1 MSLILAL
8 LVIATLGATAG
19 AEAALRVEPLRAQIN
34 ARPGQRFQFTIRLT
48 NLSATEP
55 TEVGV
60 APADVAQG
68 DEGRLTF
75 PAAGDTPYSC
85 ADWLDLPATTVALAG
100 GEVYDLVVTGRV
112 PARTQGTRHGAIM
125 IIPGGAPAPRGGGMV
140 VAMVMRIAFLVDFIL
155 PGAARTDVKI
165 DSLEMV
171 PATEVMPG
179 TTPRDMLAQYQDRT
193 ALRLTCNNQG
203 DSGTVVSGY
212 VYLRAGASGR
222 IVQKMPLGGERG
234 LTLLPL
240 SKVRTNVI
248 FPQKLSSG
256 EYAVEVRAHYGERK
270 RRLEAGQ
277 LFQMGETGEASAVG
291 ELGSRAERYS
301 LSLSPESMKFPLK
314 AGLTTTRQF
323 YVKNEEQVPLDCTAQ
338 VVGFGV
344 ELDGTVI
351 EEALGTDSSADVADA
366 TMAKSAQITVS
377 PEQFT
382 IPASAAIRLRV
393 QATLGEGLE
402 PTQEHY
408 WMVKVTGRPQ
418 EAKEGEVGAA
428 LAASLLVGADPRQVQ
443 PAAPELAGTEV
454 QQGLDNTVF
463 QLVVHNAGGSA
474 LPLKGKLTVNES
486 SGEELA
492 SLSVPASEEIT
503 ILAGSSRLLK
513 VMVLQAMADKPWE
526 CELAL
531 QLGSGQ
537 EVKFPF
543 QVKPVPKSLPP
554 PEQEESGST

>member
-1 MSLILAL
+1 MIERRLNLILVL
-8 LVIATLGATAG
+8 LVIATLGATTG
-19 AEAALRVEPLRAQIN
+19 AEAALRVEPLRAQIK

-55 TEVGV
+55 TEVGLELS
-60 APADVAQG
+60 DIAQG
-68 DEGRLTF
+68 DEGHLTF

-85 ADWLDLPATTVALAG
+85 ADWLDLPAPTVALAG
-100 GEVYDLVVTGRV
+100 REVYDLVITGRV

-155 PGAARTDVKI
+155 PGAARTDVTI

-171 PATEVMPG
+171 PATEVMPR
-179 TTPRDMLAQYQDRT
+179 TAPPEVTAQYQDRT
-193 ALRLTCNNQG
+193 AMRITCNNQG
-203 DSGTVVSGY
+203 ESGTVVSGY
-212 VYLRAGASGR
+212 VYLRAGATGR
-222 IVQKMPLGGERG
+222 IIQKMPLGGERG
-234 LTLLPL
+234 FMLLPL

-248 FPQKLSSG
+248 FPQKLSRG

-277 LFQMGETGEASAVG
+277 LFQVAETGGATAVG
-291 ELGSRAERYS
+291 EFGTQAERYS
-301 LSLSPESMKFPLK
+301 LRLSPERMKLPLK
-314 AGLTTTRQF
+314 AALTTTRQF
-323 YVKNEEQVPLDCTAQ
+323 YVKNEEKVPLDCTAQ

-351 EEALGTDSSADVADA
+351 EEALGTTS
-366 TMAKSAQITVS
+366 QITVS

-418 EAKEGEVGAA
+418 EAEEGEVGAA

-463 QLVVHNAGGSA
+463 QLVVHNAGGCA
-474 LPLKGKLTVNES
+474 LPLKGKLTVKES
-486 SGEELA
+486 DGEEIA
-492 SLSVPASEEIT
+492 SLPVPQGEEIT
-503 ILAGSSRLLK
+503 VLAGSSRLVK
-513 VMVLQAMADKPWE
+513 VTVLQAMADKPWE
-526 CELAL
+526 CELTL
-531 QLGSGQ
+531 RLDSGQ

-543 QVKPVPKSLPP
+543 QVKPMPKSLPP
-554 PEQEESGST
+554 AEQEESGAT

>member
-1 MSLILAL
+1 
-8 LVIATLGATAG
+8 
-19 AEAALRVEPLRAQIN
+19 
-34 ARPGQRFQFTIRLT
+34 
-48 NLSATEP
+48 
-55 TEVGV
+55 
-60 APADVAQG
+60 
-68 DEGRLTF
+68 
-75 PAAGDTPYSC
+75 
-85 ADWLDLPATTVALAG
+85 
-100 GEVYDLVVTGRV
+100 
-112 PARTQGTRHGAIM
+112 
-125 IIPGGAPAPRGGGMV
+125 MV

-155 PGAARTDVKI
+155 PGAARTDVTI

-171 PATEVMPG
+171 PATEVMPR
-179 TTPRDMLAQYQDRT
+179 TAPPEVTAQYQDRT
-193 ALRLTCNNQG
+193 AMRITCNNLG
-203 DSGTVVSGY
+203 ESGTVVSGY
-212 VYLRAGASGR
+212 AYLRAGASGR
-222 IVQKMPLGGERG
+222 IIQKMQLGGDRG
-234 LTLLPL
+234 LMLLPL

-256 EYAVEVRAHYGERK
+256 GYAVEVRAHYGERK

-277 LFQMGETGEASAVG
+277 LFQVTETGEATAVG
-291 ELGSRAERYS
+291 EFGSQAERYS
-301 LSLSPESMKFPLK
+301 LRLSPESMKFSLK
-314 AGLTTTRQF
+314 TGITTTRQF
-323 YVKNEEQVPLDCTAQ
+323 HVKNEEQVPLDCTAQ

-351 EEALGTDSSADVADA
+351 EEALGTTS
-366 TMAKSAQITVS
+366 QITVS

-402 PTQEHY
+402 PTREHY

-418 EAKEGEVGAA
+418 EAKPGEVGAA

-474 LPLKGKLTVNES
+474 LPLKGKLTVKES
-486 SGEELA
+486 GGEEIA
-492 SLSVPASEEIT
+492 SLPVPQSEEIT

-531 QLGSGQ
+531 RLGSGQ
-537 EVKFPF
+537 GVKFPF

-554 PEQEESGST
+554 SEQEESGST

>member
-1 MSLILAL
+1 MFERRLSLILVL
-8 LVIATLGATAG
+8 VVIATLWATAG
-19 AEAALRVEPLRAQIN
+19 AEAALRVEPLRAQIK

-55 TEVGV
+55 TEV
-60 APADVAQG
+60 ALEPSDVAQG
-68 DEGRLTF
+68 DDGRLAF
-75 PAAGDTPYSC
+75 PAAGETPYSC
-85 ADWLDLPATTVALAG
+85 AEWLSLPAPTVALAG
-100 GEVYDLVVTGRV
+100 REVYDLVITGRV

-155 PGAARTDVKI
+155 PGAARTDVTI

-171 PATEVMPG
+171 PATEVMPA
-179 TTPRDMLAQYQDRT
+179 TTPADMLAQYQDRT
-193 ALRLTCNNQG
+193 AMRITCNNLG
-203 DSGTVVSGY
+203 ESGTVVSGY
-212 VYLRAGASGR
+212 AYLRAAATGR
-222 IVQKMPLGGERG
+222 IVQKMQLGDRG
-234 LTLLPL
+234 FMLLPL

-256 EYAVEVRAHYGERK
+256 GYAVEVRAHYGERK
-270 RRLEAGQ
+270 RRLEASQ
-277 LFQMGETGEASAVG
+277 LFQVAETGEATAVG
-291 ELGSRAERYS
+291 EFGSQAERYS
-301 LSLSPESMKFPLK
+301 LRLSPERMKLPLK
-314 AGLTTTRQF
+314 AALTTTRQL

-351 EEALGTDSSADVADA
+351 EEALGTNSE
-366 TMAKSAQITVS
+366 ITVS

-474 LPLKGKLTVNES
+474 LLLKGKLTVNES
-486 SGEELA
+486 GGEEIA
-492 SLSVPASEEIT
+492 SLPVPQSEEIT
-503 ILAGSSRLLK
+503 VLAGSSRLLK
-513 VMVLQAMADKPWE
+513 VTVLQAMADKPWE

-531 QLGSGQ
+531 QLGPGQ